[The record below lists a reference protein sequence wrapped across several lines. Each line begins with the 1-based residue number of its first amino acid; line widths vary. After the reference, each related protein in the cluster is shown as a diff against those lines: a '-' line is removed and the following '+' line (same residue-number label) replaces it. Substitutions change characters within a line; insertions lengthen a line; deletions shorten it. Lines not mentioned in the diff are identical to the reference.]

1 MSRSRTRRHL
11 TAAAVTAALLLG
23 GCGIQQTD
31 VIVAG
36 GPVTIQYLQHAS
48 DETLVFFR
56 LPDGRLAP
64 VPRSITTRWEN
75 RGSHTPAEEAVRKLL
90 AGPGGEDEAVGLGTA
105 LPPAAPGAAV
115 RVSLPASGDV
125 RARLP
130 LVLDELDDTGLRQL
144 ICTISYATQ
153 SRATVRMTGEE
164 GTSASGTCPSDLR
177 PGVLP
182 TRPASEA
189 STAPPPG
196 SG

>member
-11 TAAAVTAALLLG
+11 TAAAMTAALLLG

-36 GPVTIQYLQHAS
+36 GPVTIEYFRRAS
-48 DETLVFFR
+48 DEALVFFR

-64 VPRSITTRWEN
+64 VPRSIGTRREDN
-75 RGSHTPAEEAVRKLL
+75 APHAPAEEAVRTLL
-90 AGPGGEDEAVGLGTA
+90 AGPGEEDEAVGLGTA
-105 LPPAAPGAAV
+105 LPPPAPGAAV
-115 RVSLPASGDV
+115 RILLPAPGDV

-130 LVLDELDDTGLRQL
+130 LVLSELDDTGLRQL
-144 ICTISYATQ
+144 ICTISYATR
-153 SRATVRMTGEE
+153 SRATVRMTGED